1 MKTTITAIAAAVAL
15 LAVMQVIPYGKNRVN
30 PPVMREPAWNS
41 PATRQLAKQ
50 ACFDCHSN
58 ETVWPWYSKI
68 APISWLVY
76 WDVVEGREHLNFS
89 EWSGGTRKGETLHEI
104 TKELAEGEM
113 PPLQYTVAHPEAKLD
128 EKSKRMLMDGLSA
141 TVAASPRQP

>member
-1 MKTTITAIAAAVAL
+1 MKLLFKLIVGSLAL
-15 LAVMQVIPYGKNRVN
+15 FAVMQIIPYGKNHTN
-30 PPVMREPAWNS
+30 PPVQREPAWNN
-41 PATRQLAKQ
+41 PVTRDLAKK

-68 APISWLVY
+68 APVSWLVY

-89 EWSGGTRKGETLHEI
+89 EWSGGTRKGETLNEI

-128 EKSKRMLMDGLSA
+128 DKAKKILMDGLSA
-141 TVAASPRQP
+141 TVSASPR